1 MTHDKDKADTLSERI
16 AAFFNRQSI
25 ILLIVVAI
33 LSLSVSFF
41 TAGLIRVI
49 LGLICV
55 ACSFVMMQRAIAKS
69 VKDRW
74 SDLDKK

>member
-1 MTHDKDKADTLSERI
+1 MSDGPNNSISEKI
-16 AAFFNRQSI
+16 AAFFNRQPTV
-25 ILLIVVAI
+25 LLVVIAI
-33 LSLSVSFF
+33 LALSVSFF

-55 ACSFVMMQRAIAKS
+55 ACSFVIMQRAIAES

-74 SDLDKK
+74 GDSNKK